1 MRTGILGRTA
11 AAMAVV
17 TVLAGA
23 AAAQPSSTLTDYVLF
38 AEDWLK
44 VKEVLVPCGDIGV
57 NTSASFLK
65 TSRGITVTTGD
76 CVGNLVRSD
85 GLGSCVQLF
94 ANTAINPFQPP
105 IPFTPPVLSG
115 DLATNCGFPVAF
127 PACDPFNPVTVPAG
141 TVMALPPGT
150 YGSLTVEGFFDTINQ
165 VPVFGVL
172 QLTGGSY
179 TFCNVK
185 LGRYAQVRA
194 QAPVTLN
201 VNGKLKMQA
210 SNYFGPDTGAVASDV
225 VVFVNGTSAKYAR
238 SSQVIAEL
246 CAPNARCGLP
256 PDGDHLGGVWCDRV
270 KATKTT
276 IGCASPGGAFLD

>member
-1 MRTGILGRTA
+1 MRTLLARIIAALSVTA
-11 AAMAVV
+11 A
-17 TVLAGA
+17 LASV
-23 AAAQPSSTLTDYVLF
+23 AAAQPSAVLDDYVLF

-57 NTSASFLK
+57 NTSASLLK

-94 ANTAINPFQPP
+94 SNTALNPFQPP

-127 PACDPFNPVTVPAG
+127 PACDPFTPVTVPAG
-141 TVMALPPGT
+141 SVMPLGPGT
-150 YGSLTVEGFFDTINQ
+150 YGNVTVQGFFDTLNQ
-165 VPVFGVL
+165 VAVSGVL

-179 TFCNVK
+179 TFCNLK
-185 LGRYAQVRA
+185 LSRHAQVRA
-194 QAPVTLN
+194 QAPVTVN

-210 SNYFGPDTGAVASDV
+210 SNYFGPDAGAVASDV

-238 SSQVIAEL
+238 SSTVIAEL

-256 PDGDHLGGVWCDRV
+256 PGGTHLGGVWCDRV
-270 KATKTT
+270 KATGTT